1 MPSRVKIGVVGLGQR
16 GLQHLR
22 ALWQLQ
28 QQDQAAVEALCDPF
42 PQNLAAEKLERFV
55 PDIQLD
61 AIRTYTRC
69 DDLLR
74 AGGLDAIYFCIPP
87 SRHDGEV
94 VRAAEAGYHL
104 FVEKPMSLYL
114 DEALAME
121 RAIRRAGVIATAG
134 FQMRHE
140 NGHTAVKEFVAGKRL
155 VMITWAMNGA
165 MEAHSVKH
173 THTEA
178 LGGPANR
185 AWTANMAW
193 SGSTA
198 VEAGIHQLDLM
209 RYWAGDVA
217 WTQATYVHRDP
228 SDVQDG
234 GDNPYAYSV
243 TFGFKS
249 GLVGNLV
256 LTRLRQTFY
265 GDTYFDLAWDR
276 GHLKLERTGPV
287 AYYYDGPYPP
297 PERVDEASL
306 RHELPVPPRVD
317 STLAISQA
325 FVSAVANKNE
335 TLLRNTFAS
344 SLNSL
349 AAVLAANVSDQ
360 LGGARVDL
368 EEFAHGERY
377 AQFRA
382 RPGE

>member
-94 VRAAEAGYHL
+94 VRAAEADYHL

-165 MEAHSVKH
+165 M
-173 THTEA
+173 
-178 LGGPANR
+178 
-185 AWTANMAW
+185 
-193 SGSTA
+193 
-198 VEAGIHQLDLM
+198 
-209 RYWAGDVA
+209 
-217 WTQATYVHRDP
+217 
-228 SDVQDG
+228 
-234 GDNPYAYSV
+234 
-243 TFGFKS
+243 
-249 GLVGNLV
+249 
-256 LTRLRQTFY
+256 
-265 GDTYFDLAWDR
+265 
-276 GHLKLERTGPV
+276 
-287 AYYYDGPYPP
+287 
-297 PERVDEASL
+297 
-306 RHELPVPPRVD
+306 
-317 STLAISQA
+317 
-325 FVSAVANKNE
+325 
-335 TLLRNTFAS
+335 
-344 SLNSL
+344 
-349 AAVLAANVSDQ
+349 
-360 LGGARVDL
+360 
-368 EEFAHGERY
+368 
-377 AQFRA
+377 
-382 RPGE
+382 